1 MSEYGTQVGI
11 ARARAGIASSA
22 PSVGAAAFRRIVHE
36 RLAGIPDP
44 ELPAVSIVD
53 LGMIE
58 TVDVHADGIR
68 VELLPTFIGCPAL
81 DVIQATVEGELAALG
96 RPVEVLSTFRV
107 PWTTDRITPAGRAAL
122 ASAGIAPPA
131 GPDGRQA
138 CPLCGSIEVVLDSA
152 FGPTQC
158 RSLYYCRG
166 CRQPFEAMKPV

>member
-1 MSEYGTQVGI
+1 MSEYGTQVAI
-11 ARARAGIASSA
+11 ARARAGIAA
-22 PSVGAAAFRRIVHE
+22 GGPDDGDAAYRRAVLE
-36 RLAGIPDP
+36 RLAAIADP
-44 ELPAVSIVD
+44 ELPAVSITD
-53 LGMIE
+53 LGMVE
-58 TVDVHADGIR
+58 TVDVRADGVR

-81 DVIQATVEGELAALG
+81 ELIQATVATELAELG
-96 RPVEVLSTFRV
+96 RPVDVVPTFRV

-122 ASAGIAPPA
+122 ARAGIAPPA

-138 CPLCGSIEVVLDSA
+138 CPLCGSAEVVLDSS